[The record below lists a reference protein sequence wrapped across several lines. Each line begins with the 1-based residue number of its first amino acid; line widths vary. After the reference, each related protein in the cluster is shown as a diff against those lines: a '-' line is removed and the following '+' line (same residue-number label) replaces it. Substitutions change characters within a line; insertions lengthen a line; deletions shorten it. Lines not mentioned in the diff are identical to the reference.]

1 MDGDNCQFHNMYLRN
16 AGASATNYTALKLH
30 AGENFYAANCQF
42 VGHAAATQVDT
53 AATSSLWLYSDANGK
68 PWGATFD
75 RCRIG
80 SASET
85 IRTAGST
92 IYCSGAAALTEK
104 YCTFN
109 DCTIES
115 YSDTAANPAL
125 HIAEGFAGD
134 RYFLFKNCLFY
145 NFSVNHAQAATEVID
160 DDSGS
165 THEVILMN
173 CAAMGYSSW
182 DSAGIGYVYHV
193 RGADAAGYGLMEVAS
208 SG

>member
-1 MDGDNCQFHNMYLRN
+1 MNCQFHNMYLRN

-30 AGENFYAANCQF
+30 CGENFYAQNCQF

-53 AATSSLWLYSDANGK
+53 AATSSLWLYSDSTGK
-68 PWGATFD
+68 PWGAYFNH
-75 RCRIG
+75 CRIG

-92 IYCSGAAALTEK
+92 IYASGAAALTEK
-104 YCTFN
+104 YCTWE

-115 YSDTAANPAL
+115 YSDTAANPAF

-134 RYFLFKNCLFY
+134 RYFLFKNCFFY
-145 NFSVNHAQAATEVID
+145 NFSVNHAQAANEVIN

-173 CAAMGYSSW
+173 CVSMGYSVW
-182 DSAGIGYVYHV
+182 DADGIGYVYTH
-193 RGADAAGYGLMEVAS
+193 GAAAGATAGTMTAAT
-208 SG
+208 